1 MTSFHWVSPW
11 WLLLLVALSAQLYWY
26 FRGNLVSRGALRYP
40 RTALVQSLPATIRT
54 HARHVTFALFLLGE
68 ALLIV
73 GLARPQSGE
82 MLERVVSEGVDI
94 MLVLD
99 VSGSMRAYDLGDRE
113 RIDAAKEVVERF
125 IMERKADR
133 IGMVVFAGE
142 SYLQCPLTVDY
153 RILRVLLQNV
163 TITMGNTIPD
173 GTAIGMAIATAT
185 NRLRHSEA
193 KSKVLIL
200 LTDGSNNAGIID
212 PMTAAQAAKQVGVK
226 IYTVGVGVHGR
237 APIRVRDPFF
247 GERVE
252 FMEDTLNEEILR
264 EIADITGGRFFR
276 ATSVSA
282 LAEIYERI
290 DELERTEIETVH
302 IPRYTDLTFSYH
314 LILLGIALIVLQFAL
329 AHTVFRTTP

>member
-11 WLLLLVALSAQLYWY
+11 WLILLIALPIQLYWY
-26 FRGNLVSRGALRYP
+26 VRGNLVSRGALRYP
-40 RTALVQSLPATIRT
+40 RTELARALPATIRAQ
-54 HARHVTFALFLLGE
+54 ARHVTFVMFLLGE
-68 ALLIV
+68 ALLIA

-82 MLERVVSEGVDI
+82 TLERVVSEGIDI

-113 RIDAAKEVVERF
+113 RLDAAKEVVEQF
-125 IMERKADR
+125 VMERKADR

-153 RILRVLLQNV
+153 RILRILLQNV
-163 TITMGNTIPD
+163 AITMGNTIPD

-212 PMTAAQAAKQVGVK
+212 PLTAAQAAKQVGVK

-237 APIRVRDPFF
+237 APIRVQDPFF

-264 EIADITGGRFFR
+264 QIADLTGGKFFR
-276 ATSVSA
+276 ATSVST
-282 LAEIYERI
+282 LTEIYERI
-290 DELERTEIETVH
+290 NELERTEIETVQ
-302 IPRYTDLTFSYH
+302 IPRYTDLTFSYY
-314 LILLGIALIVLQFAL
+314 LILLGIALLVLQFAL
-329 AHTVFRTTP
+329 AQTVFRTTP